1 MGPSKEVEGQKV
13 RGNWEHNSAIELVA
27 DGKRLKAGR
36 PRQSGGRA
44 TEVLGGGAKAH

>member
-13 RGNWEHNSAIELVA
+13 RGSWEHSSAMELVA
-27 DGKRLKAGR
+27 DGKVLSWQTEAV
-36 PRQSGGRA
+36 GGRA